1 VETVDKVPLD
11 PALGAK
17 IFGEIQAEGL
27 RAAGALVE
35 RLVRLVDGPRSDP
48 ADESATP
55 SPSAAESAVQPW
67 FELWR
72 DLIERT
78 SETVQRLQ
86 GAGVGPAGV
95 GVRIGVDGSLTPVKP
110 LALTLDPTG
119 QAEGEMWLH
128 NGTAEDRGELVPH
141 CGALCSLDGTP
152 LTCVVAFDPPQA
164 DGLPSRSS
172 RGFTISVVANAS
184 AAPGTYRGL
193 VQVHGAEAVWLPLE
207 VVVPEVPA

>member
-1 VETVDKVPLD
+1 MPKPPVSAASLRVRYRSTDRCGGKKAQVETVDKVPLD

-95 GVRIGVDGSLTPVKP
+95 GVRIGVD
-110 LALTLDPTG
+110 
-119 QAEGEMWLH
+119 
-128 NGTAEDRGELVPH
+128 
-141 CGALCSLDGTP
+141 
-152 LTCVVAFDPPQA
+152 
-164 DGLPSRSS
+164 
-172 RGFTISVVANAS
+172 
-184 AAPGTYRGL
+184 
-193 VQVHGAEAVWLPLE
+193 
-207 VVVPEVPA
+207 